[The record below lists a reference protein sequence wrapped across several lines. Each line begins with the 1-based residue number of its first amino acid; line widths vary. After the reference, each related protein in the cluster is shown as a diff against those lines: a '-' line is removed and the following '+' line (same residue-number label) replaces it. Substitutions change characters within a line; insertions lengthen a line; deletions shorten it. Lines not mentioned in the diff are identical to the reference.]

1 MPRLTYHPKHP
12 DDPETTSTHGVS
24 FEKGKSVDVAQATY
38 DALKDNPW
46 FKGGSGAQDTADNAL
61 AGGGEPSTLP
71 SGINVAY
78 PPGSGDKYPGA
89 EFVKTSD
96 GMVPAEEASDEDG
109 ANVPFAD
116 EAPKRRGRP
125 PKAD

>member
-12 DDPETTSTHGVS
+12 DDPEHTSTHGHS
-24 FEKGKSVDVAQATY
+24 FEAGKSVEVSQATY
-38 DALKDNPW
+38 DALKSNPW
-46 FKGGSGAQDTADNAL
+46 FKGGSGAQDAADAAL
-61 AGGGEPSTLP
+61 SGGGEPSSRP
-71 SGINVAY
+71 SGLDVAY

-96 GMVPAEEASDEDG
+96 GMVSADDASDEDG
-109 ANVPFAD
+109 ANVPFE

-125 PKAD
+125 RNAD